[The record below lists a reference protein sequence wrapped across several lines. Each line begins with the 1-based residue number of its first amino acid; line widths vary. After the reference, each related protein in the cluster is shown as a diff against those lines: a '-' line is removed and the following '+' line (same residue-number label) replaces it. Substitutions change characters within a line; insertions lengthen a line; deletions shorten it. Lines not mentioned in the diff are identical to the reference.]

1 MKEFI
6 EKLIVRLE
14 ELRIDKSNYFG
25 VLNIVA
31 EKYDR
36 ANEML
41 DDAIEIAKELAEKYQ
56 SRVMI
61 DEQFCWQTCVCTD
74 RCNECNRLA
83 DGEFDYYESIGEW
96 EEEYINTST
105 DKSTEQP
112 TWKQQ
117 TMNRFERVD

>member
-6 EKLIVRLE
+6 EKLISRLE

-41 DDAIEIAKELAEKYQ
+41 DDAIEIVKELA
-56 SRVMI
+56 
-61 DEQFCWQTCVCTD
+61 
-74 RCNECNRLA
+74 
-83 DGEFDYYESIGEW
+83 
-96 EEEYINTST
+96 EEYINTST
-105 DKSTEQP
+105 DISTNKSTEQP
-112 TWKQQ
+112 TWQQQ
-117 TMNRFERVD
+117 TMNRFERVE